1 MSDANF
7 TPNLGEYKSLQPF
20 RFWCQKVLP
29 LVYDD
34 SLSYYEL
41 LCKVVDYLNKTMEDV
56 ETLHGDVTNL
66 HKAYV
71 ELQGYVNNYF
81 NNLDVQNEINNKLDT
96 MAKDGTLATIFVP
109 YLNAI
114 NSPIIVDSTAKMTDK
129 NKIYLLSTNSHL
141 YTYNNSLSAFT
152 DTGIIY
158 GQSNSQFIYDNDRN
172 IPSHDFNDY
181 VNCGGYFISISPTE
195 NDAVNAPFNLTY
207 GDFVINNLSFP
218 AGQKWVL
225 QLVTMNNTAK
235 YNHSVA
241 YRWFNT
247 ETKEVTLNWKTME
260 SNFSY
265 SNIQNIAS
273 HDFNDFT
280 ECGGYW
286 VTISKETS
294 DAVNAPFGLKYG
306 NFVVNNLSF
315 PLAGSLWVMQIVSI
329 DSSPIYNKSVAYR
342 WFDCV
347 NKTSPTGWRILKS
360 NFNYSNIANIAS
372 HDFNDFTECGGYWV
386 TISKET
392 SDAVNAPFGLKYG
405 NFVVNN
411 LSFPLAGSLWVM
423 QIVSIDNAP
432 IYNKS
437 VAYRWFDCVNKT
449 SPTGW
454 TLVNTCY
461 NKSNSM
467 YLMGDSIT
475 AGHPYE
481 DNEAIRWFNPLKDIF
496 NIDAGYRTGSGL
508 LYKSGDTNGITM
520 ADAHNFSTNNFVCIF
535 MGTNDYGNNI
545 PLGEINDMYPANETV
560 CGALNYILNK
570 IRSDNTGCNI
580 IGILPLNRKNGTK
593 ENNYAYG
600 TANTAGYTLG
610 ELNSKI
616 SEIYKKYCCN
626 VIDNEFSPI
635 NRFSLNNLLG
645 DGLHPN
651 EYGYRHLSQW
661 LNAHIKALFNKTNF

>member
-1 MSDANF
+1 MSME
-7 TPNLGEYKSLQPF
+7 NLGPYTNFHELNQDWFLNEFNKLVEQWKAMQKNFDSLQDAF
-20 RFWCQKVLP
+20 NDLKNYVQ
-29 LVYDD
+29 
-34 SLSYYEL
+34 
-41 LCKVVDYLNKTMEDV
+41 DYFK
-56 ETLHGDVTNL
+56 
-66 HKAYV
+66 
-71 ELQGYVNNYF
+71 
-81 NNLDVQNEINNKLDT
+81 NLDVQDEIDNKLNE
-96 MAKDGTLATIFVP
+96 MANDGSLAKIFVP
-109 YLNAI
+109 YLNNI
-114 NSPIIVDSTAKMTDK
+114 NSPVVVNSTTEMNDK

-141 YTYNNSLSAFT
+141 YTYNDSLSSFS

-181 VNCGGYFISISPTE
+181 VNCGGYFISISESE

-273 HDFNDFT
+273 HNFNDFT

-286 VTISKETS
+286 VTISKEKS

-315 PLAGSLWVMQIVSI
+315 PVAGSLWVMQIVSI
-329 DSSPIYNKSVAYR
+329 DS
-342 WFDCV
+342 
-347 NKTSPTGWRILKS
+347 
-360 NFNYSNIANIAS
+360 
-372 HDFNDFTECGGYWV
+372 
-386 TISKET
+386 
-392 SDAVNAPFGLKYG
+392 
-405 NFVVNN
+405 
-411 LSFPLAGSLWVM
+411 
-423 QIVSIDNAP
+423 AP

-449 SPTGW
+449 STTGW
-454 TLVNTCY
+454 MLVNTCY

-496 NIDAGYRTGSGL
+496 NIDAGYKTGSGL
-508 LYKSGDTNGITM
+508 LYKSGNTNGITM
-520 ADAHNFSTNNFVCIF
+520 ADEHNFSTNNFVCIF

-570 IRSDNTGCNI
+570 IRSDNTACNI

-616 SEIYKKYCCN
+616 SEIYKKYSCN
-626 VIDNEFSPI
+626 VINNDFSPI
-635 NRFSLNNLLG
+635 NRYSLNNLLG

-661 LNAHIKALFNKTNF
+661 FNGHIKSLFDKTFI

>member
-7 TPNLGEYKSLQPF
+7 TPDLGNYKDLHPF
-20 RFWCQKVLP
+20 RYWCQKVLP

-41 LCKVVDYLNKTMEDV
+41 LCKVVDYLNKTIEDV

-66 HKAYV
+66 HRAYV

-81 NNLDVQNEINNKLDT
+81 NNLDVQNEINNKLDS
-96 MAKDGTLATIFVP
+96 MADDGTLATIFVP

-114 NSPIIVDSTAKMTDK
+114 NSPIIVDNTSEMTDK

-172 IPSHDFNDY
+172 IQSHDFNDY
-181 VNCGGYFISISPTE
+181 VNCGGYFISISASE

-218 AGQKWVL
+218 AGYKWVL

-235 YNHSVA
+235 YNNSVA

-260 SNFSY
+260 TNFSY
-265 SNIQNIAS
+265 SNIQNIAT
-273 HDFNDFT
+273 HDFNEFT
-280 ECGGYW
+280 NCGGYW
-286 VTISKETS
+286 VTISEETS

-315 PLAGSLWVMQIVSI
+315 PLAGNLWVMQIVSI
-329 DSSPIYNKSVAYR
+329 DA
-342 WFDCV
+342 
-347 NKTSPTGWRILKS
+347 
-360 NFNYSNIANIAS
+360 
-372 HDFNDFTECGGYWV
+372 
-386 TISKET
+386 
-392 SDAVNAPFGLKYG
+392 
-405 NFVVNN
+405 
-411 LSFPLAGSLWVM
+411 
-423 QIVSIDNAP
+423 AP

-454 TLVNTCY
+454 MLVNTSY
-461 NKSNSM
+461 NESNGM

-508 LYKSGDTNGITM
+508 LYKSGGTNGITM
-520 ADAHNFSTNNFVCIF
+520 ADAHDFSTSNFVCIF
-535 MGTNDYGNNI
+535 MGTNDYGNNM
-545 PLGEINDMYPANETV
+545 PLGDVNDVYPTNETV
-560 CGALNYILNK
+560 CGALNYMLNK
-570 IRSDNTGCNI
+570 IRSDNTACNI
-580 IGILPLNRKNGTK
+580 IGILPLNRKNGNK

-610 ELNSKI
+610 ELNTKI

-626 VIDNEFSPI
+626 VINNEFSPI
-635 NRFSLNNLLG
+635 NRYSLNNLLG

-651 EYGYRHLSQW
+651 KYGYRHLSQW
-661 LNAHIKALFNKTNF
+661 LNGHIKALFNKTNF